1 MAGVSRRNL
10 AIAAVAL
17 AAVVPYL
24 RTIPDYFVQDDFGG
38 MQLLAAK
45 PWHTFPL
52 WFTMP
57 WMEFIWGYT
66 PDEIRPFTALSY
78 QLTALWGAS
87 APEGHHVLN
96 IVVHAANSLLVLAIA
111 RSAGGLTLAAGT
123 IAAVVFALLPVGA
136 ESVA

>member
-1 MAGVSRRNL
+1 MTRVSRRTL

-17 AAVVPYL
+17 AAVLPYL

-45 PWHTFPL
+45 PWHTFPR

-78 QLTALWGAS
+78 QLSDLGRGDL
-87 APEGHHVLN
+87 PHGHHVLN
-96 IVVHAANSLLVLAIA
+96 I
-111 RSAGGLTLAAGT
+111 
-123 IAAVVFALLPVGA
+123 AL
-136 ESVA
+136 